1 MAKFPNTPNGHL
13 RSRIGMHGSEVDR
26 YLRELVRARRTIKRQ
41 QREIIRLQHDL
52 DLLKVECGVPF

>member
-1 MAKFPNTPNGHL
+1 MAKFPHTPHGQL
-13 RSRIGMHGSEVDR
+13 RSVIGMNCPEVDK